1 MAGPTPAFWQQRFET
16 GSTPWDRGEVGPH
29 LQRWLASGAIAP
41 GQRVVV
47 PGCGSGW
54 EVAALAAAG
63 VDVVGLDYVE
73 AAVERTRTLLAA
85 HGLAAEVAQ
94 ADVLQWQPAG
104 PVDAVYEQTCLCAL
118 HPDHWRAY
126 ATQLGAWVRPGGR
139 LLALFM
145 QKRETSAGDGVVS
158 GPPYHCDIHA
168 MRALFPSTDWAWPKP
183 PYAHVAHPSGAYEL
197 AVELVRQA

>member
-16 GSTPWDRGEVGPH
+16 DSTPWDRGEAGPH

-41 GQRVVV
+41 GERVVV

-63 VDVVGLDYVE
+63 V
-73 AAVERTRTLLAA
+73 A
-85 HGLAAEVAQ
+85 
-94 ADVLQWQPAG
+94 
-104 PVDAVYEQTCLCAL
+104 
-118 HPDHWRAY
+118 
-126 ATQLGAWVRPGGR
+126 
-139 LLALFM
+139 
-145 QKRETSAGDGVVS
+145 
-158 GPPYHCDIHA
+158 PYHCDIHA

-197 AVELVRQA
+197 AVELMRQV